1 MMTNREHLLN
11 TIATLRPVMNKCDES
26 GQPEFIWMAQHKNE
40 SYHWFAGIGDNSV
53 EAFENLE
60 QIVKLIEEE

>member
-1 MMTNREHLLN
+1 MNREHLLN

-40 SYHWFAGIGDNSV
+40 SYHWFAGIGNNPLVFLYELDY
-53 EAFENLE
+53 L
-60 QIVKLIEEE
+60 L

>member
-1 MMTNREHLLN
+1 MNREHLLN
-11 TIATLRPVMNKCDES
+11 TIGTLRPVMDKCEEG

-40 SYHWFAGIGDNSV
+40 NYRWFAGIGENSV